1 MHKCLV
7 YSILHWKL
15 KSIRRVLV
23 KNCYKKETILLE
35 KKSNETKKKISI
47 KAETFSQVI
56 HKLESI
62 SF

>member
-1 MHKCLV
+1 M
-7 YSILHWKL
+7 
-15 KSIRRVLV
+15 LV
-23 KNCYKKETILLE
+23 KNCYKNERIVL
-35 KKSNETKKKISI
+35 KKNSHETKKKISR